1 MFPLIHGWTAIQRT
15 ASANA
20 RLGVV
25 LCFVAGATNA
35 GGFLAVGRYTSHM
48 TGIVSSIADDL
59 VLGRLTV
66 AATGAFSLLAFVM
79 GAMCTAVLVNW
90 GFRHQL
96 RSSYTLPL
104 LLESGV
110 LLVFGLFGAA
120 LNSMAS
126 IFVPLTVVLLCFMM
140 GLQNAVITKISKAD
154 IRTTHITGLVTDLG
168 IELGKLFYINRT
180 PRATRV
186 LADRARLRLQLILIG
201 GFFTGGLVG
210 ALGFKYGGYIT
221 TLPLAGL
228 LWMLCL
234 RPLLDD
240 VRHVT
245 AVPVVT
251 TPSEES
257 DLR

>member
-15 ASANA
+15 APANA

-59 VLGRLTV
+59 VLGNLTV
-66 AATGAFSLLAFVM
+66 AVTGVFSFLAFVL

-90 GFRHQL
+90 GFQHRL
-96 RSSYTLPL
+96 RSSYSLPL
-104 LLESGV
+104 LLESV
-110 LLVFGLFGAA
+110 ALLMFGLFGAA

-126 IFVPLTVVLLCFMM
+126 IFLPLTVVLLCFMM
-140 GLQNAVITKISKAD
+140 GLQNAVITKISKAE

-168 IELGKLFYINRT
+168 IELGKLFYINRN
-180 PRATRV
+180 PHAIRV
-186 LADRARLRLQLILIG
+186 LADRSRLRLQLLLIG
-201 GFFTGGLVG
+201 GFFAGGLAG

-221 TLPLAGL
+221 TLPLAAM

-240 VRHVT
+240 VRHLAT
-245 AVPVVT
+245 SSGDAP
-251 TPSEES
+251 
-257 DLR
+257 L

>member
-15 ASANA
+15 TPANL

-59 VLGRLTV
+59 VLGRLAV
-66 AATGAFSLLAFVM
+66 ALTGAFSLLAFVL
-79 GAMCTAVLVNW
+79 GAMCTAMLVNW
-90 GFRHQL
+90 GFQHRL
-96 RSSYTLPL
+96 RSSYSLPL
-104 LLESGV
+104 LLESV
-110 LLVFGLFGAA
+110 LLLLFGLFGAA

-126 IFVPLTVVLLCFMM
+126 IFLPLTVVVLCFMM
-140 GLQNAVITKISKAD
+140 GLQNAVITKISKAE

-168 IELGKLFYINRT
+168 IELGKLVYINQH
-180 PRATRV
+180 PSAPRV
-186 LADRARLRLQLILIG
+186 LADRTRLGLHLRLIG
-201 GFFTGGLVG
+201 GFFAGGLTG

-221 TLPLAGL
+221 TLPLAAM
-228 LWMLCL
+228 LWMLSL

-240 VRHVT
+240 VRHLAT
-245 AVPVVT
+245 AGPI
-251 TPSEES
+251 
-257 DLR
+257 DFRH

>member
-15 ASANA
+15 APANV

-59 VLGRLTV
+59 VLGRLAV
-66 AATGAFSLLAFVM
+66 AATGLISLLAFVL
-79 GAMCTAVLVNW
+79 GAMCTAMLVNW
-90 GFRHQL
+90 GFQHRL
-96 RSSYTLPL
+96 RSSYSLPL
-104 LLESGV
+104 LLESV
-110 LLVFGLFGAA
+110 ALLMFGLFGAA

-126 IFVPLTVVLLCFMM
+126 IFLPLTVVLLCFIM
-140 GLQNAVITKISKAD
+140 GLQNAVITKISKAE

-168 IELGKLFYINRT
+168 IELGKLLYINRN
-180 PRATRV
+180 PSAPRV
-186 LADRARLRLQLILIG
+186 LADRSRLRLQMTLIG
-201 GFFTGGLVG
+201 GFFAGGLAG

-221 TLPLAGL
+221 TLPLAVM

-240 VRHVT
+240 VRRWAEPT
-245 AVPVVT
+245 QDR
-251 TPSEES
+251 S
-257 DLR
+257 L

>member
-15 ASANA
+15 PPANV

-59 VLGRLTV
+59 VLGRLAV
-66 AATGAFSLLAFVM
+66 AATGLISLLAFVL
-79 GAMCTAVLVNW
+79 GAMCTAMLVNW
-90 GFRHQL
+90 GFQHRL
-96 RSSYTLPL
+96 RSSYSLPL
-104 LLESGV
+104 LLESVV
-110 LLVFGLFGAA
+110 LLLFGLFGAA
-120 LNSMAS
+120 LNSIAS

-140 GLQNAVITKISKAD
+140 GLQNAVITKISKAE

-168 IELGKLFYINRT
+168 IELGKLFYINRN
-180 PRATRV
+180 PHAIRV
-186 LADRARLRLQLILIG
+186 LADRSRLRLQLLLIG
-201 GFFTGGLVG
+201 GFFAGGLAG

-221 TLPLAGL
+221 TLPLAAM

-240 VRHVT
+240 VRHLAT
-245 AVPVVT
+245 SSGDAP
-251 TPSEES
+251 
-257 DLR
+257 L

>member
-1 MFPLIHGWTAIQRT
+1 MFPLIHGWTAIQRST
-15 ASANA
+15 SANV

-25 LCFVAGATNA
+25 LSFVAGATNA

-59 VLGRLTV
+59 VMGRLAV
-66 AATGAFSLLAFVM
+66 AVTGAFSLLAFVL

-90 GFRHQL
+90 GFQHRL
-96 RSSYTLPL
+96 RSSYSLPL
-104 LLESGV
+104 LLESVV
-110 LLVFGLFGAA
+110 LLMFGLFGAA

-140 GLQNAVITKISKAD
+140 GLQNAVITKISKAE

-168 IELGKLFYINRT
+168 IELGKLLYINRN
-180 PRATRV
+180 PSAPRV
-186 LADRARLRLQLILIG
+186 LADRSRLRLQMTLIG
-201 GFFTGGLVG
+201 GFFAGGLAG

-221 TLPLAGL
+221 TLPLAVM

-240 VRHVT
+240 VRHWAEPT
-245 AVPVVT
+245 QDH
-251 TPSEES
+251 S
-257 DLR
+257 L